1 MTAQLPDHAGFEK
14 LLLDM
19 LQPDTAVVRQAE
31 TALNDYLRYPKAI
44 EILFQL
50 LGGSANPGVSLLF
63 VCLLD
68 GSAFFYVYDE
78 CFA

>member
-1 MTAQLPDHAGFEK
+1 MSAQVPDLPGFEK

-44 EILFQL
+44 EVLFQL
-50 LGGSANPGVSLLF
+50 LGGSVNPGVCVFSH
-63 VCLLD
+63 
-68 GSAFFYVYDE
+68 
-78 CFA
+78 